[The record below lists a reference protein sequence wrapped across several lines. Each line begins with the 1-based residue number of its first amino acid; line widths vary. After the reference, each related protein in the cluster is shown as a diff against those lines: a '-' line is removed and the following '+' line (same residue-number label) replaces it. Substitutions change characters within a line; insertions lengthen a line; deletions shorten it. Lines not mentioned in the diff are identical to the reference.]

1 MSDWR
6 VFYRDTHDQDRI
18 SKAVSS
24 REDALCEAKV
34 LHRDRRAEIYRIEG
48 PAGMI
53 IPKEDVLRWVSE
65 NKW

>member
-1 MSDWR
+1 MSDWK
-6 VFYRDTHDQDRI
+6 VFYRDNYDQDRTSHAVP
-18 SKAVSS
+18 SKEA
-24 REDALCEAKV
+24 ALTEARV

-65 NKW
+65 HRY